1 MRRSESA
8 ATRSALLI
16 CAVLP
21 CSLMATAYGAGAF
34 PWSIDM
40 FRGESVQA
48 LAQSPRVM
56 PPGTLPVDGEAPMSR
71 EVAAGTMHNPFK
83 PGAAAIAAGKTLFE
97 DNCTACHGAGGRGDG
112 SVSFLLRIPPA
123 DLTSGIAAQRSDG
136 YIYATIR
143 NGSIVMPSYADAM
156 SATERWEVVLYLRS
170 LQKKVSAK

>member
-1 MRRSESA
+1 MLA
-8 ATRSALLI
+8 AAHR
-16 CAVLP
+16 
-21 CSLMATAYGAGAF
+21 AGAF

-71 EVAAGTMHNPFK
+71 EAAATLHNPIT
-83 PGAAAIAAGKTLFE
+83 PNAAALTAGKTLFGA
-97 DNCTACHGAGGRGDG
+97 NCTVCHGVTGRGDG
-112 SVSFLLRIPPA
+112 TVSFLLRIPPA
-123 DLTSGIAAQRSDG
+123 DLTAGVAAQRSDG

-156 SATERWEVVLYLRS
+156 SPTERWEVVLYLRS